1 MHQHIQGSSRLA
13 YKVPVGEKK
22 CQNDVLCQMEK
33 TSNVLKLSSLSKT
46 VLRVWA
52 CGIEKGAGLRKG

>member
-1 MHQHIQGSSRLA
+1 
-13 YKVPVGEKK
+13 
-22 CQNDVLCQMEK
+22 MEK

-52 CGIEKGAGLRKG
+52 CGIEKGGQACEKGQGHWLVGNGAVNLHGARMGEVPTLHQ